1 VSERAHAEGKRV
13 LGLGGDHLVCLPL
26 IRGAARGR
34 GALQV
39 LQLDAHTDYQPVDA
53 HEVASHA
60 NFVHFLAAEPLVSRI
75 TVVGVRGYS
84 RDLYPLPEK
93 HRAVALEQV
102 AETLLP
108 GVPVYLTVDTD
119 AFDPSIAP
127 GVGHPQLHGL
137 GWDAIGHALAAI
149 ERAGCELVGADWTEY
164 NPEYD
169 TRNHLTA
176 LGIVES
182 LIAITG
188 ALARHHARASELAKV
203 A

>member
-13 LGLGGDHLVCLPL
+13 LGLGGDHLVSLPL
-26 IRGAARGR
+26 IRGATRAR

-39 LQLDAHTDYQPVDA
+39 LQLDAHTDFQPVDA

-60 NFVHFLAAEPLVSRI
+60 NFVHFLAEDPLVSRI

-84 RDLYPLPEK
+84 RDLYPLPEN
-93 HRAVALEQV
+93 HRAVELAQV
-102 AETLLP
+102 AQTLLP

-127 GVGHPQLHGL
+127 GVGHPVLHGL
-137 GWDAIGHALAAI
+137 HWDAIGHVLDAI
-149 ERAGCELVGADWTEY
+149 ERTGCELVGADWTEY

-169 TRNHLTA
+169 TKHHLTA

-182 LIAITG
+182 LIAIAST
-188 ALARHHARASELAKV
+188 LAKHHARSRELAKC